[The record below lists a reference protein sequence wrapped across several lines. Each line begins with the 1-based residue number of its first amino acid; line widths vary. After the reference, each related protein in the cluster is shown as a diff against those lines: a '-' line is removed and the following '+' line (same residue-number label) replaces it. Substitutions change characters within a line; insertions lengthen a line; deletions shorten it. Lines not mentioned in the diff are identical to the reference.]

1 MSLQKLYML
10 ALVSN
15 FDTDLSK
22 QWLDI
27 NVYKKHILSP
37 IVCMRIGLDNGFLGL
52 AQGRFTLSLCYIG
65 CNADSNIPCPV
76 ISGPGI
82 DMRNITVGQK
92 YSDFGLDGH
101 LISLENDYGRDMQWQ
116 LKVIFQICEM
126 TFMIPFMN
134 SLTKNGNKT
143 NTLFESR
150 IKCFSFVNLSMKQ
163 LSQPTANKNSCAFSL
178 SLADSIATSTTW
190 FWSI

>member
-1 MSLQKLYML
+1 ML

-15 FDTDLSK
+15 VDTDLSK

-27 NVYKKHILSP
+27 NAYKKHILSP

-52 AQGRFTLSLCYIG
+52 AQGRFTLSLYYIG

-150 IKCFSFVNLSMKQ
+150 IKCIYQNDGYAIFLRFFWYDM
-163 LSQPTANKNSCAFSL
+163 ANWLLTYQYVSVLLIFP
-178 SLADSIATSTTW
+178 
-190 FWSI
+190 WSN